1 MKKIYDIFNV
11 IIITAGSIWGCHL
24 WRTLPDEIPAH
35 FGFSGKP
42 DRWTN
47 KGWELIGLILLPPL
61 MALFLY
67 GLLAF
72 SKRHTFLLN
81 IPQKKK
87 FLSLPKEKQKP
98 FWDLL
103 SQMIS
108 GLISAISILFYSL
121 LHTIEQVA
129 YGKLSGLSWVFIS
142 CFAFFIIYSIVYS
155 LELNKMLNKC
165 LTN

>member
-1 MKKIYDIFNV
+1 MKKIYDIFNIAV
-11 IIITAGSIWGCHL
+11 ITAGSIWGYHL
-24 WRTLPDEIPAH
+24 WKTLPDEIPAH

-42 DRWTN
+42 DRWTG

-81 IPQKKK
+81 IPEKKK

-108 GLISAISILFYSL
+108 GLTSAICVLFYSL

-129 YGKLSGLSWVFIS
+129 YGKQSGLSWVFVFS
-142 CFAFFIIYSIVYS
+142 LTFFLILSIFYSFQ
-155 LELNKMLNKC
+155 LNKMLKKC
-165 LTN
+165 FES